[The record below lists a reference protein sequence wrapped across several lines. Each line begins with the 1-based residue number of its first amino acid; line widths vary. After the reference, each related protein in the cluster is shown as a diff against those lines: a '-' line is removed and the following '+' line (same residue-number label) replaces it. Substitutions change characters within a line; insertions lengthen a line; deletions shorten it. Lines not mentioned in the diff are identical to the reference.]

1 MDADT
6 PKTSINLSQNE
17 LDKARAQYA
26 ADKERKAAENDALNG
41 IQPSS
46 SEKAKA
52 RWQGEG
58 GRLADEGH
66 DPLPLTHPDL
76 TRS

>member
-6 PKTSINLSQNE
+6 PKTSINLAQHE
-17 LDKARAQYA
+17 LDKARAQWA
-26 ADKERKAAENDALNG
+26 AEKERRIAENDDLNK
-41 IQPSS
+41 IQPGPG
-46 SEKAKA
+46 EKANA

-58 GRLADEGH
+58 GRLADEGR
-66 DPLPLTHPDL
+66 DPLPLIHPDP